1 MSYLKLGD
9 RRVGETH
16 ETEKNSDKEWRA
28 EANETHQLATRGRVR
43 LNPHQLKTLRY
54 QRGISQAQ
62 LAIEAEIK
70 RLPLSIST
78 IKRAELGA
86 AVIFRSAQHLAT
98 LLGTKLSCLQFVE
111 DPGDYQK

>member
-1 MSYLKLGD
+1 MSDLKPSSQVVKEL
-9 RRVGETH
+9 H
-16 ETEKNSDKEWRA
+16 NTEKKSDKECRA
-28 EANETHQLATRGRVR
+28 EADGARQLATRGRVR
-43 LNPHQLKTLRY
+43 LNPQQLKTLRY

-98 LLGTKLSCLQFVE
+98 LLETKLSCLQFVE